1 MAFGR
6 VDACNPLRPV
16 DVTRMAETPSM
27 PANPTLVLRNVDVA
41 LLSKLLQMQRR
52 DGAATVGLIEAS
64 QPATPP
70 HPHEDGKGC
79 LVDCVA

>member
-6 VDACNPLRPV
+6 VDACNPLHPV

-64 QPATPP
+64 QPTTQP

>member
-6 VDACNPLRPV
+6 VDACNPLRPA

-41 LLSKLLQMQRR
+41 LLSKLL
-52 DGAATVGLIEAS
+52 
-64 QPATPP
+64 
-70 HPHEDGKGC
+70 
-79 LVDCVA
+79 